1 MKSDEGFSDMLDK
14 AILIGCLNENVI
26 RFQSRTLFVQEL
38 NKLETLRK
46 KFLGV
51 FL

>member
-1 MKSDEGFSDMLDK
+1 MNSDEQFYK
-14 AILIGCLNENVI
+14 KIGKSVIIELYNMNVTP
-26 RFQSRTLFVQEL
+26 QTLKQNL

-51 FL
+51 FFML